1 MSLLPE
7 NFSFSRMGLP
17 IIALIGVLVAAYFIF
32 RDLPDRELTEP
43 EN

>member
-1 MSLLPE
+1 MALLPE

-32 RDLPDRELTEP
+32 RDLPDR
-43 EN
+43 